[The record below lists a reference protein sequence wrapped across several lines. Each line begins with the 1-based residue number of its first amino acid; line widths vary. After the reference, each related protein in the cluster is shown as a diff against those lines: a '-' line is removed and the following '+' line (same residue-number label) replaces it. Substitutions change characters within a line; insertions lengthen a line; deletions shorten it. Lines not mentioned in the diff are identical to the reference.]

1 MKIRTLKL
9 REAHK
14 PTSSGGGPSYCSV
27 LWNQQAYHVV
37 TASSSDPTIAI
48 HDSLILS
55 SPPKLLRHHRDSVT
69 ALALSPNSTCL
80 TSGSVN
86 HSVKLYKFPVPISQ
100 PMGKTKGEG
109 KKGEG
114 IQPFFQ

>member
-69 ALALSPNSTCL
+69 ALALSPNSTYL

-109 KKGEG
+109 